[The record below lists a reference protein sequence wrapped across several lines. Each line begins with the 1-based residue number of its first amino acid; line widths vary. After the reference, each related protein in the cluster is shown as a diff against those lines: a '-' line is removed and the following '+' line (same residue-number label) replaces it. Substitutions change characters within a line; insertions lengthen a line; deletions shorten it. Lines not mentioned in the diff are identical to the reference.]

1 MTGYKNHIAIKRMNE
16 LGAAKIPF
24 IFIIDFEGKI
34 PQIIP
39 LNEINPKDILFNFN
53 GISNQKQE
61 NISKKKALLKKYPIS
76 KQEFEKSFSIVKENL
91 NYGNSY
97 LTNLTF
103 STPIDLNISLK
114 DVFNQSQAKYKLWY
128 KDQFVVFSPEIFIKI
143 NDGKIYS
150 HPMKGTID
158 ANIENAQE

>member
-1 MTGYKNHIAIKRMNE
+1 MNE

-103 STPIDLNISLK
+103 STPVDLNIS
-114 DVFNQSQAKYKLWY
+114 
-128 KDQFVVFSPEIFIKI
+128 
-143 NDGKIYS
+143 
-150 HPMKGTID
+150 H
-158 ANIENAQE
+158 